1 MKLPLKKN
9 TQTYLATLCLA
20 LCFLVSFFPNLH
32 AQLTLTS
39 VNTLAIDASTYPIL
53 RWQVKATLNRS
64 AFTLNTQNVLVQE
77 DNLVSIPRSVTRIN
91 DSTFTVEWFTR
102 NRSNNGLR
110 ARMLCWNATQTAST
124 GAISASGLGPSER
137 IQQIRFRD
145 VTSKQI
151 SFYHIDQLP
160 ANLRRTDTLQ
170 VLAISGRYV
179 AQGSLVE
186 SRVRIDSITTQT
198 PYFKIRWLGGMRLD
212 PELPALVFASL
223 PAFIAV
229 DCAPPDDGYYR
240 DVLTVHYDGGATE
253 RIPLS
258 VGIYP
263 LAQRTNLN
271 LITPNGG
278 DTLYPCQRITIKWRG
293 ADPTSPVIVEYSANG
308 TLGPWNEIG
317 RSTTDSLQWIVPDE
331 NSSTCLVRVRQLSE
345 SNIVFPLRT
354 QNNSTVQKVRFSPNS
369 RKILTA
375 YANSEIVE
383 WDVVSRTILNRYAL
397 RSDLANTSFARFLAL
412 EYTSDSTFYAVY
424 DSNAPRTQADS
435 IAFFTSGNNLPNRS
449 AECDALYRYKNALY
463 DSSRKQI
470 LMVPRE
476 GATLGVF
483 SSVDGRKIRAVA
495 MPSIISAVGVSGGD
509 SVVVALLNGDIELYS
524 PSSWNL
530 FTRMSFPGL
539 GQIAN
544 AYYLADGKTVAFGG
558 VASIGSII
566 NPSIAELNLL
576 DLSARQ
582 IVRTN
587 RKNTTPLTVTA
598 SSTSRY
604 VVYAFEGQPQAPL
617 WDVVANVLSQNT
629 IIAIGSVPTDLSFSP
644 DAQWFALAS
653 QASNEQV
660 QLRAFIFPET
670 DASDRQFIISRA
682 SLSITT
688 ANFPRQ
694 YAFTR
699 KDSIFTVNL
708 CNNGLTP
715 IPINGVGS
723 LPLNDP
729 QNFILLD
736 KPTPDTLQRGQC
748 MTLRLAFVPKDTGM
762 LKTEFNTSTCA
773 SNFSMDV
780 QGYSIPRSLSLPDTI
795 DFDDICVGQA
805 TEREFELI
813 RNNDPAPLVVN
824 TAETAPPFT
833 VLTTVKD
840 DTLSPSGGS
849 IRVRV
854 RFIPQQIGVT
864 TMPLEIYYGEQRK
877 LYSKVVLRGRGAG
890 TDLTPTVSPLAFIP
904 EQRSRT
910 IYISNKNKNLLTL
923 TSLSLKPSSG
933 FTLAPVTTPVALQ
946 PGDSIPLTVSWDNL
960 DSTSAMI
967 EGTIEPCS
975 TPLRIPITLYR
986 ATAAISIPTVQADPN
1001 GNASIPIN
1009 FTISE
1014 NYRYG
1019 AERPF
1024 VAEFTVNPRMFLPTD
1039 VVLSNGKAELIRNE
1053 IVNDKRIIGIRLL
1066 REFEGSGVVATIN
1079 GVAGLAE
1086 TDKSPIEV
1094 VKQSLFWSQF
1104 VTTTATD
1111 GTMDLINL
1119 CNTRRILQPSNSL
1132 LLTGITPNPI
1142 SETATLIVE
1151 SSSEQSVRYDV
1162 LNTTTG
1168 EYVIRSEVIAIRQG
1182 INYLPLSCTQL
1193 PTGSYTAV
1201 LRGVESTVPT
1211 TTLLFSIVR

>member
-1 MKLPLKKN
+1 MKLSLKKN
-9 TQTYLATLCLA
+9 TQSHLATLGLA
-20 LCFLVSFFPNLH
+20 LCFLLSFFPNLN
-32 AQLTLTS
+32 AQLSLTS
-39 VNTLAIDASTYPIL
+39 VNSLAIDASSYPTL
-53 RWQVKATLNRS
+53 RWQVKATLNGS
-64 AFTLNTQNVLVQE
+64 AFTLNAQNVLIQE

-91 DSTFTVEWFTR
+91 DSTFTVEWLTR

-110 ARMLCWNATQTAST
+110 ARMICWNATQTAST

-151 SFYHIDQLP
+151 SFFHIDQLP
-160 ANLRRTDTLQ
+160 ANLKRTDTLQ

-179 AQGSLVE
+179 AQGSFE
-186 SRVRIDSITTQT
+186 ERRVRVDSITTQT
-198 PYFKIRWLGGMRLD
+198 PYFKIRWLGGIRLD
-212 PELPALVFASL
+212 PELPALIYASL
-223 PAFIAV
+223 PAYIAV
-229 DCAPPDDGYYR
+229 DCAPPDNGYYR

-253 RIPLS
+253 RINLS
-258 VGIYP
+258 VGVYP

-278 DTLYPCQRITIKWRG
+278 DTLYPCQRRTIKWRG

-308 TLGPWNEIG
+308 TQGPWNEIG

-331 NSSTCLVRVRQLSE
+331 NSNTCLVRVRQLSE
-345 SNIVFPLRT
+345 SNVVFPLRT
-354 QNNSTVQKVRFSPNS
+354 QNTSAVQKVRFSPNS
-369 RKILTA
+369 KKILSA
-375 YANSEIVE
+375 YNNSEIVE
-383 WDVVSRTILNRYAL
+383 WDVLTRRILNRYAL
-397 RSDLANTSFARFLAL
+397 RSDIANTSFARFIAL

-435 IAFFTSGNNLPNRS
+435 IAFFTSSNNLPVSS
-449 AECDALYRYKNALY
+449 AECDALYRYKSAMY

-470 LMVPRE
+470 VMVPRE

-483 SSVDGRKIRAVA
+483 SSQDGRKIRAVP

-509 SVVVALLNGDIELYS
+509 SIVVALLNGDIEIYS

-530 FTRMSFPGL
+530 ITRMNFPSL

-558 VASIGSII
+558 VASTSSII

-617 WDVVANVLSQNT
+617 WDVVTNTLSQST
-629 IIAIGSVPTDLSFSP
+629 IIAIGSVPTDLCFSP

-653 QASNEQV
+653 QAINEQV

-670 DASDRQFIISRA
+670 DVSDRQFIISRA
-682 SLSITT
+682 SFSITT

-699 KDSIFTVNL
+699 KDSVFTVNL

-723 LPLNDP
+723 LPFADP

-736 KPTPDTLQRGQC
+736 KPTPDTLQRGEC
-748 MTLRLAFVPKDTGM
+748 MTLRLAFAPKDTGM

-773 SNFSMDV
+773 SNFSMDI

-795 DFDDICVGQA
+795 DFDDICVGQP

-813 RNNDPAPLVVN
+813 RNNDPVPLIVN
-824 TAETAPPFT
+824 SVESAPPFT
-833 VLTTVKD
+833 ILTSVKD
-840 DTLSPSGGS
+840 DVLSPNGGS

-854 RFIPQQIGVT
+854 RFVPQQIGVT
-864 TMPLEIYYGEQRK
+864 TMSMNIYYGEQRT
-877 LYSKVVLRGRGAG
+877 LFSKVVLRGRGAG
-890 TDLTPTVSPLAFIP
+890 TNLTPTVSPLAFIP
-904 EQRSRT
+904 EQRTRT
-910 IYISNKNKNLLTL
+910 IHISNKNKNVLTL
-923 TSLSLKPSSG
+923 TSLSLKPSTG
-933 FTLAPVTTPVALQ
+933 FTLSPVTIPVVLQ
-946 PGDSIPLTVSWDNL
+946 PGDSIPLTVTWDNL
-960 DSTSAMI
+960 DSTSATI

-975 TPLRIPITLYR
+975 TPLVIPVMLYR
-986 ATAAISIPTVQADPN
+986 ATATISIPTVQADPN

-1014 NYRYG
+1014 NSRYG

-1039 VVLSNGKAELIRNE
+1039 IVVSQGKAEIVRNE
-1053 IVNDKRIIGIRLL
+1053 IQDDKRIIGIRLL
-1066 REFEGSGVVATIN
+1066 REFEGSGVVATVN

-1086 TDKSPIEV
+1086 TTESPITI

-1111 GTMDLINL
+1111 GKMDMINL
-1119 CNTRRILQPSNSL
+1119 CNTRRILQPTSSL
-1132 LLTGITPNPI
+1132 LLTGIAPNPI
-1142 SETATLIVE
+1142 NESATLIVE
-1151 SSSEQSVRYDV
+1151 SSAEQNVRYDII
-1162 LNTTTG
+1162 NTTTG
-1168 EYVIRSEVIAIRQG
+1168 EFVIRSGVIGIRKG
-1182 INYLPLSCTQL
+1182 SNSILISCTQL

-1201 LRGVESTVPT
+1201 LHGIDVAVPT
-1211 TTLLFSIVR
+1211 STLLFSIVR